1 MKKKA
6 LLKDQK
12 GATAVEFAIILPL
25 FITLIFGIVEFG
37 LFLFNKQVIT
47 NAAREGARFGI
58 VVRIP
63 RISDDLIK
71 AKVIEFSEQHLV
83 TFGSG
88 TINMPL
94 DFERLDSDGNPL
106 VDEDGN
112 PLEDEDGNPLTG
124 FGDSLTVEV
133 TYPYDFLFLSNLGI
147 GPIDILSKCTMRME

>member
-1 MKKKA
+1 LKKKT
-6 LLKDQK
+6 LLKNQK

-37 LFLFNKQVIT
+37 LYLFNKQVIT

-58 VVRIP
+58 VVRSP
-63 RISDDLIK
+63 RISNDEIK

-88 TINMPL
+88 TIVVPTDPDTMDKPF
-94 DFERLDSDGNPL
+94 FERRDSEENLLLKDADGNPIL
-106 VDEDGN
+106 G
-112 PLEDEDGNPLTG
+112 G

-133 TYPYDFLFLSNLGI
+133 TYPYDSLFLSSLGV
-147 GPIDILSKCTMRME
+147 DITAKCTMRME